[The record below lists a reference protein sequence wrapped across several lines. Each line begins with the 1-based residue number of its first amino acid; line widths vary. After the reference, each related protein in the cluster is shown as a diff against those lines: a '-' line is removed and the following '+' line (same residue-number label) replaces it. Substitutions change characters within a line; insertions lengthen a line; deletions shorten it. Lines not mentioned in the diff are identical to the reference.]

1 MCRTWLLKGV
11 NGPSYRGTGMGGG
24 PEEKGKGSPWWGD
37 REKGVRSKAV
47 WAGFGCQTGLPGS
60 RPISG
65 REPEKK

>member
-1 MCRTWLLKGV
+1 MQNLAPQGGERAFLQGDRH
-11 NGPSYRGTGMGGG
+11 GRRPRGEGERLTL
-24 PEEKGKGSPWWGD
+24 WGD